1 MDSVLTRCE
10 YSAHSP
16 FIELHGILR
25 DCVPILTN
33 LLISS
38 YFSIWLG
45 IDIVVQNLL
54 AVRTNWSLL
63 LVAPSL
69 HLSLNV
75 RWSHIFFQDFIR

>member
-1 MDSVLTRCE
+1 MAIILSSPRVWVESLNPDMLRYRRFEAYVDRVLTRCE

-38 YFSIWLG
+38 YFSSWLG
-45 IDIVVQNLL
+45 IDILVQNLL
-54 AVRTNWSLL
+54 ATRMN
-63 LVAPSL
+63 
-69 HLSLNV
+69 
-75 RWSHIFFQDFIR
+75 